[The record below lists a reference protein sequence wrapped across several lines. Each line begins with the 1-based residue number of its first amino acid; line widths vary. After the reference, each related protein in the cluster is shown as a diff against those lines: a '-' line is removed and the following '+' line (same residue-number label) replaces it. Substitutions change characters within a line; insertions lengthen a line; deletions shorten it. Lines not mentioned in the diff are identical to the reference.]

1 MQQETHEDFPE
12 NLRQAACDAYF
23 PSGRPNDRGAFRTM
37 VLQKMSEALL
47 TAFLKAYRRPPRP
60 AEVQHLRTLALQ
72 VWDERSNSE
81 PRLDLSQGPFFTSE
95 KP

>member
-1 MQQETHEDFPE
+1 
-12 NLRQAACDAYF
+12 
-23 PSGRPNDRGAFRTM
+23 M

-60 AEVQHLRTLALQ
+60 AEVQHLRTLALE

-81 PRLDLSQGPFFTSE
+81 QKLDLPQQPFFTSE